1 MAQPYHRQNR
11 NYNNNNNQQQLPKI
25 NLGYHLD
32 ENGVVILDEKE
43 LFSTVAEQWA
53 EAIYRT
59 KTRKTQ
65 LRNFYDKVLE
75 LQKEIEEKG
84 FEATYPFIK
93 MLNSKVAYAV
103 NRRVVSRE
111 FQQMMEQSLSQIK
124 NDSSGKQTFENF
136 KLFFE
141 AVLGYFKGSN

>member
-1 MAQPYHRQNR
+1 MAQSKKQHNSR
-11 NYNNNNNQQQLPKI
+11 NNFDNQQLPKI
-25 NLGYHLD
+25 NLGYHTN
-32 ENGVVILDEKE
+32 EKGVIILDEKD
-43 LFSTVAEQWA
+43 LFSTIAKGWA
-53 EAIYRT
+53 EAINRT
-59 KTRKTQ
+59 KKTQ
-65 LRNFYDKVLE
+65 ARNFYDKVLE
-75 LQKEIEEKG
+75 LQKEIDKNG

-111 FQQMMEQSLSQIK
+111 FQLMMERSLNQIK
-124 NDSSGKQTFENF
+124 NDNKGKQTFENF